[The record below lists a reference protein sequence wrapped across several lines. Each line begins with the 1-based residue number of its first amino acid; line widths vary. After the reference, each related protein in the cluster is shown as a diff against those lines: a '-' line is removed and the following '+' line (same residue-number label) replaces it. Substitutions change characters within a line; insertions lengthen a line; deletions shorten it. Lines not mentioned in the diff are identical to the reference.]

1 MKKSQVSCVTRMI
14 PRPERQDSYPHS
26 IRDTNV
32 PLSTAF
38 GVTKQDPRCVR
49 EMHGGAGVLPAGRQR
64 TSQSWGASRV
74 TCETH
79 RAPQS
84 RRPLP
89 PLPDR
94 MWCGP
99 PHDNFGLHG
108 IRHSTLGTTALAT
121 NGPREMLFF
130 FGGGE
135 IRTGE
140 LVQEEKR
147 DASKSMVL
155 YAQAHVNGFLFIS
168 EKKQP
173 HRASAM
179 RAVDTEASSSS
190 LPRIMETATE
200 FECAGPSRSP
210 PSTASVNH
218 Q

>member
-1 MKKSQVSCVTRMI
+1 
-14 PRPERQDSYPHS
+14 
-26 IRDTNV
+26 
-32 PLSTAF
+32 
-38 GVTKQDPRCVR
+38 
-49 EMHGGAGVLPAGRQR
+49 MHGGAGVLPAGRQR

-84 RRPLP
+84 
-89 PLPDR
+89 
-94 MWCGP
+94 GP
-99 PHDNFGLHG
+99 PHDNFGLHD
-108 IRHSTLGTTALAT
+108 IRHSMLGTTALAT

-130 FGGGE
+130 FGGE

-173 HRASAM
+173 HRASAI

-190 LPRIMETATE
+190 LPRIMEAATE